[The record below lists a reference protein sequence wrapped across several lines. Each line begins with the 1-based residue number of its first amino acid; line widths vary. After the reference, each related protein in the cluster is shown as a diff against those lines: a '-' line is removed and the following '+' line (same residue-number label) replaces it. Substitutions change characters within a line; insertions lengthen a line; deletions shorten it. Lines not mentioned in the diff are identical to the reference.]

1 MRHESIC
8 DQTVIDL
15 LDNVFHQYSYVPHQS
30 LLVYIVID
38 ILEEGV
44 DLEFIR
50 SVEIQC
56 MEFSILA
63 ELVELRHEIVFDV
76 FLEELLE
83 FTRDECEVDL
93 GSFEVLQYGIHVIFI
108 THQQYK
114 VFFGNIVCFKWHEF
128 CKSPLNCATVLLLE
142 EMQPFVDNLIESVIE
157 HPLCF

>member
-50 SVEIQC
+50 SVEIQS
-56 MEFSILA
+56 MQFSILVV
-63 ELVELRHEIVFDV
+63 LVELRHEVGLCI
-76 FLEELLE
+76 LLKELLE
-83 FTRDECEVDL
+83 LTGNKCEIDL
-93 GSFEVLQYGIHVIFI
+93 GTFEVFQDYIYIIFI
-108 THQQYK
+108 TQQ
-114 VFFGNIVCFKWHEF
+114 
-128 CKSPLNCATVLLLE
+128 
-142 EMQPFVDNLIESVIE
+142 
-157 HPLCF
+157 